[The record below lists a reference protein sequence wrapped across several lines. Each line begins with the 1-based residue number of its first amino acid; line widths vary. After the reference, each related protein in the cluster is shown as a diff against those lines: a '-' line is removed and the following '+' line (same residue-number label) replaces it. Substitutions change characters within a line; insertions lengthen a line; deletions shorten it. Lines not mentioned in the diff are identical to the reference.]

1 VFWGFGFPPHPPNP
15 KTPIP
20 NPQSPIPNS
29 VKKSKIKINKII
41 KYKMEKIRIHMKT
54 LYEERKKYIDETNY
68 IKAEEIS
75 QKIQQYKNNIFD
87 QQKKEFNKRKQ
98 EDQEAFEKDYNI
110 ELSSFNQ
117 RWNSKEQELKRI
129 LEEKEKELINNQKRE
144 LNEYI
149 NNASDL
155 SVKQKI
161 SPNYLNMKKVEM
173 TLVKQERFLEAEQ
186 MKQKAE
192 KLLKEENRIMEM
204 KRQKMIKKQIEI
216 LIKRQKE
223 ELAKFKDDKEKQLYL
238 IQKDKNKEYDMIINK
253 FRTIKVEIMLKQKDD
268 ENKAKDMLKKTFR
281 LGKRSMSQE
290 TRRSPSSQSNFF

>member
-1 VFWGFGFPPHPPNP
+1 
-15 KTPIP
+15 
-20 NPQSPIPNS
+20 
-29 VKKSKIKINKII
+29 
-41 KYKMEKIRIHMKT
+41 MEKIRIHMKT